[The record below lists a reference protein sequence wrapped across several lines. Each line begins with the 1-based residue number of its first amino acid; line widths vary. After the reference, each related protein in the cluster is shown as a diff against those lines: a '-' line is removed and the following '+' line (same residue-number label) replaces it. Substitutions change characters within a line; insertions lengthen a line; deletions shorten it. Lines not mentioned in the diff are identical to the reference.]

1 MTNHNNLVCMELRH
15 LEKIIMLQLQ
25 RLVQTR
31 QEQFKRQKEKVLEI
45 PMVDKLWHKY
55 LQSMLNV
62 PVQFLTNL
70 GKVQIN
76 LVMQQL
82 QQQQIQVIWIQ
93 LLIQPI
99 KETWVARPAHNT
111 IKVPNKVLQDNLVV
125 YTVLAKRIT

>member
-45 PMVDKLWHKY
+45 LMVDKLWHKY

-70 GKVQIN
+70 GKVRIN

-99 KETWVARPAHNT
+99 KETWVARLAHNT
-111 IKVPNKVLQDNLVV
+111 IKVPNKVLQDN
-125 YTVLAKRIT
+125 